1 MNKFSEISTKELNN
15 KIKDLIS
22 YIETKRNKVISDLND
37 IEKKCYEL
45 KEFQE
50 EIIKRNEIK
59 T

>member
-50 EIIKRNEIK
+50 EIIKRNETK